1 MSAWL
6 LDPRLAGCRRIFLR
20 GLAVDARI
28 GVHAAE
34 HAAPQR
40 LVLDV
45 DLFVRLADSTP
56 RADELDEVVDY
67 DVVRTMVQQRIARG
81 HINLQET
88 LVDDLVAGLLAHPK
102 VVAVR
107 VASAKPDVYRDVEAV
122 GIEVLRFS
130 AAPTQPQPHPQPR

>member
-1 MSAWL
+1 MGF
-6 LDPRLAGCRRIFLR
+6 LAQTAEV
-20 GLAVDARI
+20 LASWENPITRDSVGDALGGHEARCCGAS
-28 GVHAAE
+28 GVN
-34 HAAPQR
+34 PQEGEDCHCA
-40 LVLDV
+40 V
-45 DLFVRLADSTP
+45 